1 MRFGSL
7 AAACLGTVL
16 LGAAPAIL
24 PLPHS
29 TVLIDST
36 RGPVR
41 FDVEIAGDDSS
52 RARGLM
58 FRNRLDPNAGM
69 LFDFHDDHFR
79 SFWMKNT
86 YLPLDMLFIRADGS
100 ISSIAANTVPM
111 SEAVINS
118 SEPVRAV
125 LEINGGRAAALGIRP
140 GERIHGTIFSVAGSR
155 H

>member
-1 MRFGSL
+1 MKLGSFV
-7 AAACLGTVL
+7 AACLGVAL
-16 LGAAPAIL
+16 LGVAPANL
-24 PLPHS
+24 PLPRS
-29 TVLIDST
+29 AVLIDST

-52 RARGLM
+52 RMRGLM
-58 FRNRLDPNAGM
+58 FRTRLDPNAGM
-69 LFDFHDDHFR
+69 LFDFHDNHFR

-111 SEAVINS
+111 SETVINS

-140 GERIHGTIFSVAGSR
+140 GERIRGAIFSAAASW